1 MSSPQAIAAVARGPL
16 RYRSAASCRRS
27 TLHIK
32 MPHVEPH
39 ELQPGFVAAVNA
51 SLAAH
56 GTGVQVV
63 GACVRRGCVEL
74 TLDLVERAGAAGTA
88 GVLGGGHGASSHV
101 ALSSL
106 VLSALGCPP
115 SQPGKCRGAAAAV
128 AQPDVLVQCGG
139 QCWALQWDPTVMQ
152 WQVQVAAP
160 GSGEHQQQQQWQ
172 EEATPSGNSSGGAT
186 DDAPSVF
193 IFAPSAVL
201 VLPGAATARI
211 TMACIGDAAWQHAP
225 PSASSPADVPPGALV
240 APGSPSGSAAP
251 LRFLAR
257 GNGRSVPARLL
268 SVTPATPNTS
278 PAGRSATPTPSPRHG
293 GGAQAVLTT
302 APVHEVEVEVDVA
315 ALSAGRPRCSPGLV
329 LRLEL
334 WRGARVAD
342 SASVACLVHPGLVEE
357 LGQLQVAGGA
367 EPGAVAAA
375 VATVSPFS
383 SFSSSSPLVQLLDT
397 RGDMEQLLADLGSW
411 LDLAAHRG
419 PGAQGQGQGAAGAD
433 PEDLSGQVRNLMADP
448 RLQQCV
454 EAGGRALLQHFVSHG
469 LVGLACWLHGDLARG
484 GVRLG
489 SLVPWAGEAG
499 EQQQGQAGRGTLEP
513 ADADARP
520 PVSLLHHAVRSGR
533 YDMVQAVLRWAAE
546 VEAEVPGGPSGAAL
560 RAWSCRCPGGLTPLH
575 LLAADAR
582 SPEESRLCSVEPPE
596 GVPAGCGGGALLP
609 GALDALLR
617 AVLRAWPDAV
627 TVWNTARDDGGNTP
641 AGLWAALGGQD
652 IQPQLAAQVGTC
664 GAAPGAR
671 ERRHRLLVSVQPSP
685 SDEHPV

>member
-88 GVLGGGHGASSHV
+88 GVLGGGHGARGGSGIGGWRCGFGESGVVGGEV
-101 ALSSL
+101 ALPMADVDLSSI

-115 SQPGKCRGAAAAV
+115 PTAAAA
-128 AQPDVLVQCGG
+128 ADVLVQCDG

-152 WQVQVAAP
+152 WQVQTAAP
-160 GSGEHQQQQQWQ
+160 DSGEQQRALPPAGPPDETLTAAPTQDVFTSH
-172 EEATPSGNSSGGAT
+172 EAS
-186 DDAPSVF
+186 PSVQDEEQVLMF
-193 IFAPSAVL
+193 TPMAVHMPAGSTSVCIAVSL
-201 VLPGAATARI
+201 LSPGDISRDLRQLLHGQDSTSSYTANRIPDAGLESRPPMRVLAKA
-211 TMACIGDAAWQHAP
+211 
-225 PSASSPADVPPGALV
+225 
-240 APGSPSGSAAP
+240 
-251 LRFLAR
+251 
-257 GNGRSVPARLL
+257 NGRSVVARAVGICTATGLL
-268 SVTPATPNTS
+268 
-278 PAGRSATPTPSPRHG
+278 RSG
-293 GGAQAVLTT
+293 QV
-302 APVHEVEVEVDVA
+302 VHEVEVEVDVA

-489 SLVPWAGEAG
+489 SLAPWAAEEGEQQQWAAEEG

-533 YDMVQAVLRWAAE
+533 YDMVQAVLGWA
-546 VEAEVPGGPSGAAL
+546 AEVPGGPSGAAL

-652 IQPQLAAQVGTC
+652 IQPQLAAGVLQVG
-664 GAAPGAR
+664 A
-671 ERRHRLLVSVQPSP
+671 
-685 SDEHPV
+685 